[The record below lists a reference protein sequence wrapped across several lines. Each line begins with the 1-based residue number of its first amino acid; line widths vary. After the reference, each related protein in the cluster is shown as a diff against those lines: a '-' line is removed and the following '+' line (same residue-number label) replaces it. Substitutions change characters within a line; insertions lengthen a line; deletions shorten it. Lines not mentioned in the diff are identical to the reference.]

1 MNELHGFILHA
12 HTRPE
17 KSAEFEALFSS
28 YVAQSRSEPGCI
40 EYHTLRD
47 QHDPAL
53 FIFFEIWGSKADLDA
68 HSAQPHMA
76 AFFERRMDYLVRD
89 FEIRRIDMLSPS
101 LAGAAPATP
110 SR

>member
-1 MNELHGFILHA
+1 MSDQYGFILHA

-40 EYHTLRD
+40 EYHMLRD
-47 QHDPAL
+47 QQDPAL
-53 FIFFEIWGSKADLDA
+53 FIFFEVWASKEDLDV
-68 HSAQPHMA
+68 HSAQPHMK
-76 AFFERRMDYLVRD
+76 AFAEKRFEYLVSD
-89 FEIRRIDMLSPS
+89 FDIRRIDLLSPS
-101 LAGAAPATP
+101 PASAAPVAP